1 MGTTSRSGRLRPP
14 VAVTGV
20 EQALDGGGVFRS
32 VRHPDGLDF

>member
-1 MGTTSRSGRLRPP
+1 MGITSRPERLRPP

-20 EQALDGGGVFRS
+20 EQALDGGGAFRS

>member
-1 MGTTSRSGRLRPP
+1 MGITSRPERLRPP

-32 VRHPDGLDF
+32 VRHPDGLDL